1 MEGLGLDGQVL
12 QGSWKGR
19 DGGSGKKWFRE
30 TKQSGDLMVPRGPYV
45 LLVIKGGGDMGWGKL
60 SLRGFEESGGCP
72 VVGQGP
78 GLEGLEGVKQEPWSR
93 RPAF

>member
-1 MEGLGLDGQVL
+1 M
-12 QGSWKGR
+12 
-19 DGGSGKKWFRE
+19 
-30 TKQSGDLMVPRGPYV
+30 MVPRGPYV

-60 SLRGFEESGGCP
+60 SLQGFEESGGCP

-78 GLEGLEGVKQEPWSR
+78 GLEGLDGVKQKPWSR